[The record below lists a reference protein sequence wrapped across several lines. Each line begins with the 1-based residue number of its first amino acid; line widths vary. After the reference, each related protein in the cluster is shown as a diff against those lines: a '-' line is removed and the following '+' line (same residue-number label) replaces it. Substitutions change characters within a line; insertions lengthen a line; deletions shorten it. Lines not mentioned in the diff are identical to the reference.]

1 MGDGDWEQSEG
12 KVPRYCPRRVEGC
25 HDAHDGAYDHI
36 GAEEQSPERNET
48 DRPDNDGI
56 NFPKTG
62 QHTEELALDLRPF
75 RRVQQPVIEN
85 TRQHEKDESD
95 HRGGGL
101 LVGEEAR
108 SEGPY
113 RQSIFAG
120 ATLYAPSGRPKP
132 TKYTQD

>member
-12 KVPRYCPRRVEGC
+12 KVSRYCPRRVEGC

-75 RRVQQPVIEN
+75 RRAQQPVIEN

-101 LVGEEAR
+101 PVGEEAR

-113 RQSIFAG
+113 RQSISP
-120 ATLYAPSGRPKP
+120 APIGEHRSVRRKP
-132 TKYTQD
+132 RKYTHN